1 MLTKINLDRSTAVQN
16 SGGEQNGIIYRTQR
30 RGRVERMVGG
40 GKIVSC
46 MSFREIASG
55 KNAST
60 DGAVG
65 VDCSDKAF
73 VRFMERKVQNLGG
86 MAGIQG
92 KVA

>member
-1 MLTKINLDRSTAVQN
+1 M
-16 SGGEQNGIIYRTQR
+16 
-30 RGRVERMVGG
+30 
-40 GKIVSC
+40 SC

-55 KNAST
+55 KKANT

-73 VRFMERKVQNLGG
+73 LRFMERKVQNLGG

-92 KVA
+92 KVAKNSF